1 MPGYYYWWRQWWVKL
16 LRYGG
21 PDEERFMEF
30 LEEWVTGTKDQ
41 FEFVEK
47 LGGAKWVAEARR
59 QTKAA
64 ESDNEDIDFR
74 YQEYT
79 TDNETDIY
87 Y

>member
-1 MPGYYYWWRQWWVKL
+1 M
-16 LRYGG
+16 
-21 PDEERFMEF
+21 
-30 LEEWVTGTKDQ
+30 GTKDQ

-47 LGGAKWVAEARR
+47 LGGAKWIAEARR

-64 ESDNEDIDFR
+64 ESENEDIDFR

-79 TDNETDIY
+79 TDNKTNIY

>member
-1 MPGYYYWWRQWWVKL
+1 MKH
-16 LRYGG
+16 
-21 PDEERFMEF
+21 FN
-30 LEEWVTGTKDQ
+30 EWVMDTKDQ

-47 LGGAKWVAEARR
+47 LGGAKWISEARR

-64 ESDNEDIDFR
+64 ENDNEDIDFA

-79 TDNETDIY
+79 LDNDSGIY